1 MSNDAAAGS
10 VTDRVRAGAQAT
22 LGATLVGAGIGHLTF
37 AREEFRNQ
45 VPTWVPL
52 DEDLVVLASG
62 VVEIGV
68 GAFLLASWR
77 QPRRALAGAIAALLF
92 IAVFPG
98 NIAQLTERRDAFGLN
113 SDAARTVRLAFQPL
127 LVLWALWSTDA
138 WRWWRRRG

>member
-1 MSNDAAAGS
+1 MTSSTA
-10 VTDRVRAGAQAT
+10 DRVRGGAQVA
-22 LGATLVGAGIGHLTF
+22 LGATLVGAGVAHLTV

-45 VPTWVPL
+45 VPPWLPL
-52 DEDLVVLASG
+52 DEDFVVLASG

-98 NIAQLTERRDAFGLN
+98 NIAQLTERRDAFGLD
-113 SDAARTVRLAFQPL
+113 SDTARTVRLAFQPL
-127 LVLWALWSTDA
+127 LVAWALWSTDA
-138 WRWWRRRG
+138 WRVWRRRRS

>member
-1 MSNDAAAGS
+1 MTGRAVGSSAGE
-10 VTDRVRAGAQAT
+10 RVRAGAQAT
-22 LGATLVGAGIGHLTF
+22 LGATLVGAGVGHLTF
-37 AREEFRNQ
+37 ARAEFRNQ
-45 VPTWVPL
+45 VPPWVPL
-52 DEDLVVLASG
+52 GEDFVVLASG

-92 IAVFPG
+92 IVVFPG
-98 NIAQLTERRDAFGLN
+98 NIAQLTEHRDAFGLN

-138 WRWWRRRG
+138 WREWRRRR

>member
-1 MSNDAAAGS
+1 MSE
-10 VTDRVRAGAQAT
+10 RIRAGAQAA
-22 LGATLVGAGIGHLTF
+22 LGVTLVGAGVGHLTF

-45 VPTWVPL
+45 VPPWLPL
-52 DEDLVVLASG
+52 DQDFVVLASG

-68 GAFLLASWR
+68 GSFLLASWR
-77 QPRRALAGAIAALLF
+77 QPRRAVAGAVAALLF

-127 LVLWALWSTDA
+127 LVLWALWATNA
-138 WRWWRRRG
+138 WREWQRRRR